1 MITAEHY
8 ASKDLDAVLAEKRD
22 KLNARLQIWSLLLAL
37 ISGFGIASVQ
47 QGNVSYVVVL
57 YPLLAACLAQFAGH
71 SESVLDQIKAY
82 LLQVEARSEYQ
93 GYETYNKTNKLKTAS
108 SGGHKRALLTAL
120 LITELLAT
128 TVVVSRLIEV
138 QLPLV
143 AGIVLIIES
152 IAVIATV
159 RFLRETK
166 WTKQRK

>member
-1 MITAEHY
+1 MITAEQY
-8 ASKDLDAVLAEKRD
+8 ASKDIDAVIAEKRD

-47 QGNVSYVVVL
+47 SSNVSYVVVL

-71 SESVLDQIKAY
+71 SEEVLDKLKAY
-82 LLQVEARSEYQ
+82 LLQVEQRAAFQ
-93 GYETYNKTNKLKTAS
+93 GYESFNKANRSKW

-159 RFLRETK
+159 RFLGETK